1 MLLFHRAGPGAALE
15 GYTWELTI
23 YAIPIRHKINQI
35 DALKVNLVPNICVVY
50 LKKKKCIRSIQS
62 VEHHSLM
69 PSQLNQTPAIHQKSE
84 IQITATST
92 P

>member
-50 LKKKKCIRSIQS
+50 LKKKK
-62 VEHHSLM
+62 HSFH
-69 PSQLNQTPAIHQKSE
+69 PECRTPFAHA
-84 IQITATST
+84 ITA
-92 P
+92 